1 MPWLKI
7 VHYTQIQFNLCNRYP
22 QFSLPDESISN
33 QRSQT
38 DRDISMHFSRL
49 INLGNETGRQT
60 EYPHGKGAENYK
72 DQQTAT
78 LIKDQGTII
87 NKFT

>member
-1 MPWLKI
+1 
-7 VHYTQIQFNLCNRYP
+7 
-22 QFSLPDESISN
+22 
-33 QRSQT
+33 
-38 DRDISMHFSRL
+38 MHFSRL
-49 INLGNETGRQT
+49 INLGNDTGRQT
-60 EYPHGKGAENYK
+60 EYPHGKGTKNCT